1 MLSEQFAQANVGLVT
16 GDRKQSVCEALRLLE
31 GCLDDCIVSV
41 TDGVDTNTASHI
53 DDVVTINVYED
64 RTFRALDIHRERCT
78 NTGGN
83 GVLSALVKGEGLGS
97 GNFSDDETLLRH
109 IRGYAVHT
117 ASVLRW
123 YPNDN

>member
-1 MLSEQFAQANVGLVT
+1 
-16 GDRKQSVCEALRLLE
+16 VCEALRLLE
-31 GCLDDCIVSV
+31 GSLDDCIIRV
-41 TDGVDTNTASHI
+41 TDGVDTNAASHI
-53 DDVVTINVYED
+53 NDVVAINVD
-64 RTFRALDIHRERCT
+64 DDCTFRALDIDRERCT
-78 NTGGN
+78 NTRGN

-117 ASVLRW
+117 TSVLRW

>member
-1 MLSEQFAQANVGLVT
+1 V
-16 GDRKQSVCEALRLLE
+16 REALRLLE
-31 GCLDDCIVSV
+31 GCLNHRIVSV

-53 DDVVTINVYED
+53 NEVVAINVNED
-64 RTFRALDIHRERCT
+64 CSFRALDVHRESCT
-78 NTGGN
+78 NTCGN
-83 GVLSALVKGEGLGS
+83 DVLSALVKGEGLWS

-123 YPNDN
+123 CPDNN